1 MWSRYLKKPYG
12 KHIISLRNV
21 LYKKHIILYERCT
34 VPCENRVASY
44 KKCTVL
50 CKKSTISYT
59 PYIVWEVCGKCTA
72 DKVVCFR
79 VYTESQALFLHK
91 KVHIVSTQF
100 QLSFQLPKISHRM
113 HCFQSITSHIKLRNF
128 CFANNAQKHLSLQ
141 NYTQESWM

>member
-1 MWSRYLKKPYG
+1 MWSRYFKKPYG

-21 LYKKHIILYERCT
+21 LYKKRIILYERCT
-34 VPCENRVASY
+34 VPCEIHVASY
-44 KKCTVL
+44 KKCTVP

-59 PYIVWEVCGKCTA
+59 LYRVWEVCEKCTA
-72 DKVVCFR
+72 DKIACFR

-100 QLSFQLPKISHRM
+100 HFSYQKISHRM
-113 HCFQSITSHIKLRNF
+113 HCFQSITSHSFEIFVLLIMHKNII
-128 CFANNAQKHLSLQ
+128 LSLQ